1 MPSLD
6 AAISKFLDSQRDED
20 LKAVI
25 AFGRPALLR
34 VLNLFYRSRDKDV
47 APLTPSPAVQGYD
60 AADAWG
66 ILVAS
71 VGREFLNEFLDWVET
86 RGYLGRD
93 PLLIV
98 SMLKGVEDTRARDIL
113 IRYSGHRDSL
123 LRYHAV
129 AGLQWRDDADSI
141 GVIERR
147 VSDPD
152 ALVKLFARKGVAR
165 RDRER
170 GRKLLTE
177 MVGDTL
183 VPPMIR
189 KDAESYLNQM
199 PTEGP

>member
-6 AAISKFLDSQRDED
+6 AAISKFLDSQLHDD
-20 LKAVI
+20 LNSVI
-25 AFGRPALLR
+25 AFGRPALHR
-34 VLNLFYRSRDKDV
+34 VLDLYYRSRDKDV
-47 APLTPSPAVQGYD
+47 APLTPWPAVQGYG

-66 ILVAS
+66 ILVAG
-71 VGREFLNEFLDWVET
+71 VGGEFPNEFLDWVEA

-98 SMLKGVEDTRARDIL
+98 CMLKGVEGTRARDVL
-113 IRYSGHRDSL
+113 IRYSGHRDKL

-141 GVIERR
+141 SVIERR
-147 VSDPD
+147 ISDPD
-152 ALVKLFARKGVAR
+152 PLVKLSARKGVAR

-170 GRKLLTE
+170 GRKLLSE
-177 MVGDTL
+177 IVGDTR

-189 KDAESYLNQM
+189 KDAETYLTQM
-199 PTEGP
+199 PSEGR

>member
-1 MPSLD
+1 MASLD
-6 AAISKFLDSQRDED
+6 AAISKFLDSQRDDD
-20 LKAVI
+20 LNSVI
-25 AFGRPALLR
+25 AFGRPALHR
-34 VLNLFYRSRDKDV
+34 VLNLYYRSRDNDV
-47 APLTPSPAVQGYD
+47 APLTHSPAVQGYD
-60 AADAWG
+60 AADTWG
-66 ILVAS
+66 ILVAG

-98 SMLKGVEDTRARDIL
+98 SMLKGIEDTRARDIL
-113 IRYSGHRDSL
+113 IRYSGHRDRL

-152 ALVKLFARKGVAR
+152 PLVKLYARKGVAR
-165 RDRER
+165 RDGER
-170 GRKLLTE
+170 GRKLLRE
-177 MVGDTL
+177 MVGDTK

-189 KDAESYLNQM
+189 KDAESYLSQM
-199 PTEGP
+199 PTDRP